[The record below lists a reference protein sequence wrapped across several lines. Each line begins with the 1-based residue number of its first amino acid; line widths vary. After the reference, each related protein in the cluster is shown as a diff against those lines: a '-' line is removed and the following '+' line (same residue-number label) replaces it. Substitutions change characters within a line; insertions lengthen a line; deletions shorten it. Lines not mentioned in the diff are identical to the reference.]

1 MFDLHNDENDLY
13 YRSLELILEDD
24 YEQSGKLL
32 KEYRENYPDNPKT
45 DIFLLLMEFRN
56 EVLKM
61 IDR

>member
-32 KEYRENYPDNPKT
+32 QEYRGKSPDNPKT